1 MSHAIGAARLP
12 DGRIL
17 FFEYDAGV
25 ERALPTLHDS
35 EEAVRAVWRQYREDA
50 CTCSVADARVRIE
63 LATPY
68 ADGSHWGGEAC
79 LNCMVIT
86 VGIDPGEGDETGTGS
101 PAATYRDGLPA
112 WSPWEHAYADAPV

>member
-17 FFEYDAGV
+17 FFEYDASV
-25 ERALPTLHDS
+25 ERALPTLHES
-35 EEAVRAVWRQYREDA
+35 EDAVRAVWRQHRTDN
-50 CTCSVADARVRIE
+50 CTCSSAEARVHVE

-86 VGIDPGEGDETGTGS
+86 AGIDPDEGEESVPGS
-101 PAATYRDGLPA
+101 PAATYRDGLPE
-112 WSPWEHAYADAPV
+112 WSPWERAYADG

>member
-1 MSHAIGAARLP
+1 MSHAIGAARLA

-25 ERALPTLHDS
+25 ERALPTLHES
-35 EEAVRAVWRQYREDA
+35 EEAVRAVWRQYRDTT
-50 CTCSVADARVRIE
+50 CTCPTADSHVRVE

-86 VGIDPGEGDETGTGS
+86 TGTDPDEGDASVPDS

-112 WSPWEHAYADAPV
+112 WSPWEHAYADG